1 MAEQVAANLKAK
13 EGMVKVRVVEM
24 DSKGGLFFELKWIS
38 WRRVLDLNIEVEN
51 TEVELF
57 SSSFPQVE
65 NLTRAGDSLRHQSL
79 VVVASMLQTRDQV
92 TKVGLPATLVR
103 DLETLLDGHR
113 SKFTSA
119 FAVKASL

>member
-1 MAEQVAANLKAK
+1 MKATKVAEQVAANLKAK
-13 EGMVKVRVVEM
+13 DGMVKVRVVEM
-24 DSKGGLFFELKWIS
+24 DSKGGLFLELKWIS
-38 WRRVLDLNIEVEN
+38 WRRVLDLNIE
-51 TEVELF
+51 
-57 SSSFPQVE
+57 VE

>member
-51 TEVELF
+51 TQVEQF

-65 NLTRAGDSLRHQSL
+65 NLTRAGDSLRQQSL

-92 TKVGLPATLVR
+92 L
-103 DLETLLDGHR
+103 
-113 SKFTSA
+113 FMN
-119 FAVKASL
+119 

>member
-1 MAEQVAANLKAK
+1 MKTIPSQSCWSFLKATKVAEQVAANLKAK

-65 NLTRAGDSLRHQSL
+65 NLTRAGDSLRQQSL

-92 TKVGLPATLVR
+92 L
-103 DLETLLDGHR
+103 
-113 SKFTSA
+113 FIN
-119 FAVKASL
+119 

>member
-1 MAEQVAANLKAK
+1 MAANLKAK

-51 TEVELF
+51 TGVEQF
-57 SSSFPQVE
+57 SSSVPQVE

-103 DLETLLDGHR
+103 DLETLLDGQS

>member
-51 TEVELF
+51 TGVEQF
-57 SSSFPQVE
+57 SSSVPQVE
-65 NLTRAGDSLRHQSL
+65 NLTRAGDSLRQQSL

-92 TKVGLPATLVR
+92 L
-103 DLETLLDGHR
+103 
-113 SKFTSA
+113 FMN
-119 FAVKASL
+119 

>member
-1 MAEQVAANLKAK
+1 MTKVAEQVAANLKAK

-51 TEVELF
+51 TEVEQF

-65 NLTRAGDSLRHQSL
+65 NLTRAGDSLRQQSL
-79 VVVASMLQTRDQV
+79 VVVALMLQNRDQV
-92 TKVGLPATLVR
+92 LFMNWKAK
-103 DLETLLDGHR
+103 DGQIQQEIGY
-113 SKFTSA
+113 
-119 FAVKASL
+119 